1 MIISPKWTE
10 LYLQFAKAKG
20 GLNIFSRILAM
31 AGTQRLQEAVACLHL
46 GPPRPLSM
54 LIRGRGRKAALRRG
68 YVLHGVKRWPYCSAD
83 GAYVWSASENNSN
96 NAWNVNSGGNL
107 NNNNKNN
114 RFGCVPALE
123 MHCVSPGIA

>member
-10 LYLQFAKAKG
+10 LYLQFARAKG
-20 GLNIFSRILAM
+20 GLNMFSRKLAM
-31 AGTQRLQEAVACLHL
+31 AGTQRLLEAVACLHL
-46 GPPRPLSM
+46 GPPRPLSR

-83 GAYVWSASENNSN
+83 GAYVWSASEYDSTS
-96 NAWNVNSGGNL
+96 AWYVNSGGALYGNG
-107 NNNNKNN
+107 KNG

-123 MHCVSPGIA
+123 IPA

>member
-31 AGTQRLQEAVACLHL
+31 AGTLRLLEAVACLHL
-46 GPPRPLSM
+46 GPPRPLSR

-83 GAYVWSASENNSN
+83 GAYVWSASENNSSL
-96 NAWNVNSGGNL
+96 AWYVHSGGSLYNES
-107 NNNNKNN
+107 KNY

-123 MHCVSPGIA
+123 IPA